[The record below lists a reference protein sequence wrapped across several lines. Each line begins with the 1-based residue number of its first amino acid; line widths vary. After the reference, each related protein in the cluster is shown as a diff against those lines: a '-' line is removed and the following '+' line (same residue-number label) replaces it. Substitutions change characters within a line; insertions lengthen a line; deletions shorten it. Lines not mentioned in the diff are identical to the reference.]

1 MYLNIYL
8 KYVNFLDIKAIE
20 ILLNPYKQKYKMRF
34 KNVIIATGRKEKN
47 LGKSKRKRNICHIS

>member
-8 KYVNFLDIKAIE
+8 KYVTTKTIE
-20 ILLNPYKQKYKMRF
+20 ILLNPYKQKYKMQF
-34 KNVIIATGRKEKN
+34 KNLINATERKEKN

>member
-8 KYVNFLDIKAIE
+8 KYVTTKAIE